1 MSFDA
6 RSLERLQQLGR
17 SLPKPLPKP
26 EAETAPQPASQK
38 RHRVETETDPQALF
52 RELMQVSPDGSVPPH
67 LLDRL
72 RQAETDQQ
80 RVRQLE
86 QRQTIQRQGAPQSQ
100 GLQPRG
106 ASNELRPNRQR
117 RPAANGE
124 ELELYRLSSD
134 PLESTPLE
142 LPDERTALLGALERW
157 RTENPSFDGR
167 ERSGPAVELPQ
178 QTREELE
185 ALGYIEE

>member
-26 EAETAPQPASQK
+26 DTPAAAAPASQK

-80 RVRQLE
+80 RARQAE
-86 QRQTIQRQGAPQSQ
+86 QRQAIQRQASQ
-100 GLQPRG
+100 AQATTAGLQPRG
-106 ASNELRPNRQR
+106 ASDELRPNRQR
-117 RPAANGE
+117 RAPANAE
-124 ELELYRLSSD
+124 ELELYTAFQQLL
-134 PLESTPLE
+134 LEG
-142 LPDERTALLGALERW
+142 DE
-157 RTENPSFDGR
+157 
-167 ERSGPAVELPQ
+167 
-178 QTREELE
+178 EE
-185 ALGYIEE
+185 

>member
-26 EAETAPQPASQK
+26 EAEPTPPPASQQ

-67 LLDRL
+67 LMDRL
-72 RQAETDQQ
+72 RQAEADQQ
-80 RVRQLE
+80 RQRQAE
-86 QRQTIQRQGAPQSQ
+86 QRRAIQRQSAQGPSSSS

-106 ASNELRPNRQR
+106 ANNELRPNRQR
-117 RPAANGE
+117 RPPANSE
-124 ELELYRLSSD
+124 ELELYTAFQQLL
-134 PLESTPLE
+134 LEG
-142 LPDERTALLGALERW
+142 DEE
-157 RTENPSFDGR
+157 D
-167 ERSGPAVELPQ
+167 
-178 QTREELE
+178 
-185 ALGYIEE
+185 

>member
-26 EAETAPQPASQK
+26 ETPAAAEAPASQK

-80 RVRQLE
+80 RARQAE
-86 QRQTIQRQGAPQSQ
+86 QRQAIQRQANQAQSATA

-106 ASNELRPNRQR
+106 TSDELRPNRQR
-117 RPAANGE
+117 RAPANAE
-124 ELELYRLSSD
+124 ELELYTAFQQLL
-134 PLESTPLE
+134 LEG
-142 LPDERTALLGALERW
+142 DE
-157 RTENPSFDGR
+157 
-167 ERSGPAVELPQ
+167 
-178 QTREELE
+178 EE
-185 ALGYIEE
+185 

>member
-26 EAETAPQPASQK
+26 EAETAPPPASQK

-72 RQAETDQQ
+72 RQAEADQQ
-80 RVRQLE
+80 RARQRE
-86 QRQTIQRQGAPQSQ
+86 QRQALQRQNAPESQ

-117 RPAANGE
+117 RAPASSE
-124 ELELYRLSSD
+124 ELELYTAFQQLL
-134 PLESTPLE
+134 LEG
-142 LPDERTALLGALERW
+142 DEE
-157 RTENPSFDGR
+157 D
-167 ERSGPAVELPQ
+167 
-178 QTREELE
+178 
-185 ALGYIEE
+185 

>member
-26 EAETAPQPASQK
+26 ETAAAAAPASQK

-80 RVRQLE
+80 RVRQAE
-86 QRQTIQRQGAPQSQ
+86 QRQAIQRQASQAQSATA

-106 ASNELRPNRQR
+106 ASDELRPNRQR
-117 RPAANGE
+117 RAPANAE
-124 ELELYRLSSD
+124 ELELYTAFQQLL
-134 PLESTPLE
+134 LEG
-142 LPDERTALLGALERW
+142 DE
-157 RTENPSFDGR
+157 
-167 ERSGPAVELPQ
+167 
-178 QTREELE
+178 EE
-185 ALGYIEE
+185 

>member
-26 EAETAPQPASQK
+26 EAPPAAEAPASQK

-72 RQAETDQQ
+72 RQAEADQLQ
-80 RVRQLE
+80 ARQAM
-86 QRQTIQRQGAPQSQ
+86 QRQATPQGQ

-106 ASNELRPNRQR
+106 ASNELRPNHQR
-117 RPAANGE
+117 RAPASNE
-124 ELELYRLSSD
+124 ELELYTAFQQLL
-134 PLESTPLE
+134 LEG
-142 LPDERTALLGALERW
+142 DEE
-157 RTENPSFDGR
+157 D
-167 ERSGPAVELPQ
+167 
-178 QTREELE
+178 
-185 ALGYIEE
+185 

>member
-26 EAETAPQPASQK
+26 EAESAPPPASQQ

-52 RELMQVSPDGSVPPH
+52 RELMQVSPDGNVPPH
-67 LLDRL
+67 LMDRL
-72 RQAETDQQ
+72 RQAEADQQ
-80 RVRQLE
+80 RQRQAE
-86 QRQTIQRQGAPQSQ
+86 QRRELQRQNPQGSTAPR

-117 RPAANGE
+117 RPAANNE
-124 ELELYRLSSD
+124 ELELYVAFQQLL
-134 PLESTPLE
+134 LEG
-142 LPDERTALLGALERW
+142 DEE
-157 RTENPSFDGR
+157 D
-167 ERSGPAVELPQ
+167 
-178 QTREELE
+178 
-185 ALGYIEE
+185 